1 MNTEWQKYD
10 KQREQFVVNLMKEKQ
25 ALSSELETLK
35 QNKQSRTATG
45 AAPSGGISEQQ
56 QRDIDRLLLAAKES
70 KNAVELE
77 KEKVIPCVSLYKHT
91 HTSCT

>member
-10 KQREQFVVNLMKEKQ
+10 KQREQFVVSLMKEKQ

-35 QNKQSRTATG
+35 K
-45 AAPSGGISEQQ
+45 GGISEQQ

-77 KEKVIPCVSLYKHT
+77 KEKVIPCVNLYKHT